1 MITALLLCAGTT
13 KHQTDMRI
21 DREEGC
27 EIQANLTELDREAL
41 LEVRTAEKR
50 VQDLEDGLRELEL
63 KTISSP
69 NMDGMPK
76 GSSDGDASTR
86 RLISMERA
94 KHRLKMAEKDLRTA
108 RRRAERVC
116 RKMDGH
122 MRSFCESYYVD
133 CQPFSVAQ
141 KLSGVSE
148 RQCYRYMQDIKPEDG
163 TCNKMQ

>member
-1 MITALLLCAGTT
+1 M
-13 KHQTDMRI
+13 Q
-21 DREEGC
+21 
-27 EIQANLTELDREAL
+27 
-41 LEVRTAEKR
+41 EVEKR
-50 VQDLEDGLRELEL
+50 VQDLRDGLRELEA

-69 NMDGMPK
+69 NMDGMPR
-76 GSSDGDASTR
+76 GSGDGDASAR
-86 RLISMERA
+86 RLISLERA
-94 KHRLKMAEKDLRTA
+94 KHRLKMAEKDLQTA

-122 MRSFCESYYVD
+122 MRGFCEAYYVD

-141 KLSGVSE
+141 KLSGVCE